1 MTRAVTLTH
10 GSGSATASRSRAPPT
25 SSTAP
30 ESSVRTS
37 SGPSIATC
45 TPVLCPTRGAM
56 PAWLAAGDLGYEGLV
71 DPVEALRQI
80 AFQLERGG
88 APTYRVRAFRRAAD
102 VLDGLP
108 AGGAG
113 RPAPGGAPAA

>member
-10 GSGSATASRSRAPPT
+10 GSASATASRSRAPPT
-25 SSTAP
+25 SSTPP

-45 TPVLCPTRGAM
+45 TPVLCPTQGAM
-56 PAWLAAGDLGYEGLV
+56 PGWLAAGDLGYEGLV

-88 APTYRVRAFRRAAD
+88 APTYRVQA
-102 VLDGLP
+102 L
-108 AGGAG
+108 
-113 RPAPGGAPAA
+113 RPDR